1 MASVVLGIGYRKNEY
16 EAVRREWQ
24 ARGVYFHFVDTIGE
38 AAWHIKQKEY
48 VCITMFADHID
59 NGQLA
64 ELRGEK
70 QTPILLLSRVSD
82 IIERRK
88 YLEEGIARI
97 IPSVSQRYNAGY
109 KSSGKNAVQYYLDV
123 PAMLDRQVTI
133 VSNEDLFFCLEY
145 RTVEVRGQRVEL
157 TPKEFDILALLITHP
172 KQVFTFEMTLQL
184 VWGDE
189 YADGSRQVSWN
200 NVSHLRQKMKISP
213 DMPELIKTVRSIGY
227 KYDPV

>member
-1 MASVVLGIGYRKNEY
+1 MASIVLGIGYHKNECA
-16 EAVRREWQ
+16 AVRREWLP
-24 ARGVYFHFVDTIGE
+24 RGVLFQFVDTVSE

-59 NGQLA
+59 NDQLA

-82 IIERRK
+82 IVERRK

-97 IPSVSQRYNAGY
+97 IPSVSQRYDAGF

-145 RTVEVRGQRVEL
+145 RLVEVRGQSIAL
-157 TPKEFDILALLITHP
+157 TPTEFDILALLIMHP
-172 KQVFTFEMTLQL
+172 RQVFTFEMTFQL
-184 VWGDE
+184 VWGYE
-189 YADGSRQVSWN
+189 YAAASRQVLWN
-200 NVSHLRQKMKISP
+200 HVSHLRQKMKIYP
-213 DMPELIKTVRSIGY
+213 DLPDLIKTVRSVGY
-227 KYDPV
+227 KYDPA

>member
-1 MASVVLGIGYRKNEY
+1 MASIVLGIGYRKNEY
-16 EAVRREWQ
+16 EAARREWQ
-24 ARGVYFHFVDTIGE
+24 PRGVFFHFVDTICE

-97 IPSVSQRYNAGY
+97 IPSVSQRYNADY
-109 KSSGKNAVQYYLDV
+109 KASGKNAVQYYLDNLEEV
-123 PAMLDRQVTI
+123 DRKVTI
-133 VSNEDLFFCLEY
+133 VSNED
-145 RTVEVRGQRVEL
+145 
-157 TPKEFDILALLITHP
+157 
-172 KQVFTFEMTLQL
+172 
-184 VWGDE
+184 
-189 YADGSRQVSWN
+189 
-200 NVSHLRQKMKISP
+200 
-213 DMPELIKTVRSIGY
+213 
-227 KYDPV
+227 